1 MTDDEASSAA
11 GSPPALELDGVR
23 KTFGSLT
30 AVDGVDLTVE
40 SGELFCL
47 LGPSGC
53 GKSTTL
59 RTVAGFE
66 SPEAG
71 RVRIDG
77 RDVTDT
83 PPNQRPC
90 SMVFQDWALFPNK
103 TVRQNVT
110 FGPKVAGADPATRR
124 ERANTVL
131 SLVEMESQA
140 DAYPEQLSGGQ
151 KQRVALARSLAL
163 DPALLLLDEPLSNLD
178 RKLREAMQL
187 EIEQI
192 QRELGTTM
200 LYVTHDQDEAFTLA
214 DRIGIVDDGALVQV
228 GPPAEVYTDPT
239 NVFVESFL
247 GSTNFVT
254 CTATGETTAAGAG
267 TADETTERV
276 QLETPLGTPL
286 FAPTETR
293 LPNPGETV
301 TVSLRPERLALSTA
315 TNDEE
320 QSDEEPRSVVSADT
334 AADGGQRTDTS
345 SADGGQQTDVAPR
358 DTASVRGPESGDDET
373 GVVSSALAGLDAR
386 ATVER
391 RLHRGS
397 RIRYELGVGETQ
409 LVTERRLDDRLGVGQ
424 GATVRV
430 TCPATAINYFG
441 EDGRRLR

>member
-320 QSDEEPRSVVSADT
+320 QSDEEPRSVASADT
-334 AADGGQRTDTS
+334 AADGGQ
-345 SADGGQQTDVAPR
+345 
-358 DTASVRGPESGDDET
+358 
-373 GVVSSALAGLDAR
+373 
-386 ATVER
+386 
-391 RLHRGS
+391 
-397 RIRYELGVGETQ
+397 
-409 LVTERRLDDRLGVGQ
+409 
-424 GATVRV
+424 
-430 TCPATAINYFG
+430 
-441 EDGRRLR
+441 